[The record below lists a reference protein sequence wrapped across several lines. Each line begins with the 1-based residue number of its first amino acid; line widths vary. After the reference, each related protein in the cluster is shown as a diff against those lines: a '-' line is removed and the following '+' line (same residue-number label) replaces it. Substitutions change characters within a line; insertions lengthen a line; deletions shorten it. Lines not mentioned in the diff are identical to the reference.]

1 MNFSIHFFAALF
13 FSPLFAV
20 LYWEKYLKG
29 GSGMGG
35 AAAGHLAA
43 ALTILVWS
51 VTYISMKVLLE
62 AYQPIEILFTRFF
75 IGFCVLSLVCR
86 SRIRFRPFRE
96 ERLFMAAGF
105 CGVTLYFLFENMA
118 LVYSQAS
125 NVGMIVAA
133 APMLTAIAARIFLRE
148 ERIGVFFWVGFVCA
162 MAGIALISFSGAAE
176 LSLNPLGDLLA
187 FLGALSWAFYSVFT
201 KKLAA
206 FRETAAEE
214 TRHIFFYGLIFM
226 IPAMRAMDFRPGLE
240 RLADPVNLFNILFL
254 GVLASALC
262 FATWGFAVHRI
273 GAVRTAAYIYA
284 GPVLTVACAA
294 AVLGE
299 RITAASAAGMALTM
313 TGLFISQWLPQL
325 LGRRS

>member
-1 MNFSIHFFAALF
+1 MNFLYIFRGAV

-51 VTYISMKVLLE
+51 VTYISTKVLLE

-148 ERIGVFFWVGFVCA
+148 ERIGVFSGWASSAPWRGSP
-162 MAGIALISFSGAAE
+162 SF
-176 LSLNPLGDLLA
+176 LSP
-187 FLGALSWAFYSVFT
+187 
-201 KKLAA
+201 
-206 FRETAAEE
+206 
-214 TRHIFFYGLIFM
+214 
-226 IPAMRAMDFRPGLE
+226 
-240 RLADPVNLFNILFL
+240 
-254 GVLASALC
+254 
-262 FATWGFAVHRI
+262 
-273 GAVRTAAYIYA
+273 
-284 GPVLTVACAA
+284 
-294 AVLGE
+294 
-299 RITAASAAGMALTM
+299 
-313 TGLFISQWLPQL
+313 
-325 LGRRS
+325 GRRSFL

>member
-1 MNFSIHFFAALF
+1 
-13 FSPLFAV
+13 
-20 LYWEKYLKG
+20 
-29 GSGMGG
+29 
-35 AAAGHLAA
+35 
-43 ALTILVWS
+43 
-51 VTYISMKVLLE
+51 
-62 AYQPIEILFTRFF
+62 
-75 IGFCVLSLVCR
+75 
-86 SRIRFRPFRE
+86 
-96 ERLFMAAGF
+96 
-105 CGVTLYFLFENMA
+105 MA

-226 IPAMRAMDFRPGLE
+226 IPAMWAMDFRPGLE

>member
-20 LYWEKYLKG
+20 LYWEKYRKG

-51 VTYISMKVLLE
+51 VTYISTKVLLE
-62 AYQPIEILFTRFF
+62 AYQPIE
-75 IGFCVLSLVCR
+75 
-86 SRIRFRPFRE
+86 
-96 ERLFMAAGF
+96 
-105 CGVTLYFLFENMA
+105 LYFLFENMA

-226 IPAMRAMDFRPGLE
+226 IPAMWAMDFRPGLE